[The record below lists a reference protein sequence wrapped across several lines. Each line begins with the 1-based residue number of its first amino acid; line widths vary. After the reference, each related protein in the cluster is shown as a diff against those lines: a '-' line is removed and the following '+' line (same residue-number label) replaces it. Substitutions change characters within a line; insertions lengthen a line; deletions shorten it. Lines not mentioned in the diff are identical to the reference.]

1 MAAER
6 AGEIARLKANDP
18 ELKVVSWIRADVGNE
33 EVARLA
39 EGLDGNTV
47 LQTVRLGG
55 NAKLTDVD
63 RLIAAVG
70 RSGVVSVLLH
80 FTGVGAEKVREMDA
94 VCKTNKERREAATTY
109 FINQAI
115 KLLRSIAA
123 TQPDA
128 HKMRH
133 EGSRRGTKDLGLTQ
147 EFLDEGPDKRL
158 RPRHVCGGCGEW
170 KSGRLLCAQWK
181 VVRLVLCKRGHSL
194 GWRLSPFGSL
204 GFNYK
209 LWSFRGRY

>member
-1 MAAER
+1 M
-6 AGEIARLKANDP
+6 
-18 ELKVVSWIRADVGNE
+18 
-33 EVARLA
+33 
-39 EGLDGNTV
+39 
-47 LQTVRLGG
+47 
-55 NAKLTDVD
+55 
-63 RLIAAVG
+63 
-70 RSGVVSVLLH
+70 LLH
-80 FTGVGAEKVREMDA
+80 FTGVGAEKVREMA

-181 VVRLVLCKRGHSL
+181 VKSSQVVRFISTHTIQYIFAVVKFKAAERCCRWVAS
-194 GWRLSPFGSL
+194 
-204 GFNYK
+204 
-209 LWSFRGRY
+209 

>member
-1 MAAER
+1 M
-6 AGEIARLKANDP
+6 G
-18 ELKVVSWIRADVGNE
+18 VS
-33 EVARLA
+33 
-39 EGLDGNTV
+39 
-47 LQTVRLGG
+47 LGG
-55 NAKLTDVD
+55 
-63 RLIAAVG
+63 
-70 RSGVVSVLLH
+70 
-80 FTGVGAEKVREMDA
+80 TGVGAEKVREMDA

>member
-6 AGEIARLKANDP
+6 AGDIARLKANDL

-47 LQTVRLGG
+47 LQTVVLGG
-55 NAKLTDVD
+55 NGKLTDVD
-63 RLIAAVG
+63 RLLAAVG
-70 RSGVVSVLLH
+70 RSGVVRVDLWS
-80 FTGVGAEKVREMDA
+80 TGVGAEKVREMDA

-128 HKMRH
+128 HKMRVFW
-133 EGSRRGTKDLGLTQ
+133 RGTKDLGLTQ